1 MSRLF
6 LTNIDLNTNE
16 LQNAV
21 IQNLSSAP
29 SSGNKEGRIYYDST
43 THVLRYYGADNA
55 WYNLAAGGTAAST
68 VTLTGDVT
76 GTADVDPATGIITL
90 NTTLDSSFATKTYAD
105 NAASTAQSNSESYTD
120 SAISTE
126 VTNRNN
132 AIDTAK
138 SDAESYTDG
147 RISSEISDRNSAIA
161 TAKSQAES
169 YTDSSISTEVTDR
182 NNAISTA
189 ISSATSTIES
199 YADDAA
205 STAQSNAEAYT
216 DNAFTNFTDP
226 TFNSVTVTN
235 DVTINGN
242 LDVKGTV
249 TAVNKTEIDISDN
262 TLVLNSN
269 FTSGTPSQ
277 DAAIQVKRGSANT
290 VGIVWSEG
298 NQDWT
303 LTNDGNNYFGI
314 ARKAVFTVGD
324 ASNTSFDV
332 VHNLGTQDI
341 TVAVRMNNS
350 DYELVETDVKM
361 KDANTVTIA
370 FTDAPATNAYK
381 VIIVG

>member
-55 WYNLAAGGTAAST
+55 WYNIAAGGTAAST

-76 GTADVDPATGIITL
+76 GTANVDPATGIITL
-90 NTTLDSSFATKTYAD
+90 STTIDSSFATKSYAD
-105 NAASTAQSNSESYTD
+105 NAASTAQSNSESYTN
-120 SAISTE
+120 SAITTE
-126 VTNRNN
+126 VSNRNS
-132 AIDTAK
+132 AIATAL

-147 RISSEISDRNSAIA
+147 KISSEVADRNSAIA

-169 YTDSSISTEVTDR
+169 YTDSSISTEVTNR
-182 NNAISTA
+182 NNAISSA
-189 ISSATSTIES
+189 ISSATTTIES
-199 YADDAA
+199 YAENAA

-216 DNAFTNFTDP
+216 DNKFTDFTDP

-235 DVTINGN
+235 DVTVNGN
-242 LDVKGTV
+242 LDVKGTI
-249 TAVNKTEIDISDN
+249 TAVNKQEIDISDN
-262 TLVLNSN
+262 TIVLNSN
-269 FTSGTPSQ
+269 FTSGSPSQ

-303 LTNDGNNYFGI
+303 LTNDGNHYFGI

-370 FTDAPATNAYK
+370 FTDAPALNAYK

>member
-43 THVLRYYGADNA
+43 THVLRYYGANGA

-76 GTADVDPATGIITL
+76 GTANVDPATGIITL
-90 NTTLDSSFATKTYAD
+90 STTIDSSFATKYYTD

-126 VTNRNN
+126 VTNRNS
-132 AIDTAK
+132 AIATAK
-138 SDAESYTDG
+138 SESESYTDG
-147 RISSEISDRNSAIA
+147 RITSEVSDRNDAIA
-161 TAKSQAES
+161 TALSTAES
-169 YTDSSISTEVTDR
+169 YTDSSISTEVSNR
-182 NNAISTA
+182 NTAITNAIN
-189 ISSATSTIES
+189 SATTSIES
-199 YADDAA
+199 YADTAA
-205 STAQSNAEAYT
+205 STAQSNSEAYT
-216 DNAFTNFTDP
+216 DNKFTNFTDP

-235 DVTINGN
+235 NVTVNGD
-242 LDVKGTV
+242 LDVKGTL
-249 TAVNKTEIDISDN
+249 TAVNKQEIDISDN
-262 TLVLNSN
+262 TIVLNSN
-269 FTSGTPSQ
+269 FTSGSPSQ

-303 LTNDGNNYFGI
+303 ITNDGNNYFAV
-314 ARKAVFTVGD
+314 ARKAVFTIGD
-324 ASNTSFDV
+324 SSNTSFDV

-341 TVAVRMNNS
+341 TVAVRMNNA

-370 FTDAPATNAYK
+370 FTDAPALNAYK

>member
-43 THVLRYYGADNA
+43 THVLRYYGANGA

-76 GTADVDPATGIITL
+76 GTANVDPATGIITL
-90 NTTLDSSFATKTYAD
+90 STTIDSSFATKSYTD

-126 VTNRNN
+126 VTNRNS
-132 AIDTAK
+132 AIATAK
-138 SDAESYTDG
+138 SESESYTDG
-147 RISSEISDRNSAIA
+147 RITSEVSDRNDAIA
-161 TAKSQAES
+161 TALSTAES
-169 YTDSSISTEVTDR
+169 YTDSSISTEVSNR
-182 NNAISTA
+182 NTAITNAIN
-189 ISSATSTIES
+189 SATTSIES
-199 YADDAA
+199 YADTAA
-205 STAQSNAEAYT
+205 STAQSNSEAYT
-216 DNAFTNFTDP
+216 DNKFTNFTDP

-235 DVTINGN
+235 NVTVNGD
-242 LDVKGTV
+242 LDVKGTL
-249 TAVNKTEIDISDN
+249 TAVNKQEIDISDN
-262 TLVLNSN
+262 TIVLNSN
-269 FTSGTPSQ
+269 FTSGSPSQ

-303 LTNDGNNYFGI
+303 ITNDGNNYFAV
-314 ARKAVFTVGD
+314 ARKAVFTIGD
-324 ASNTSFDV
+324 SSNTSFDV

-341 TVAVRMNNS
+341 TVAVRMNNA

-370 FTDAPATNAYK
+370 FTDAPALNAYK

>member
-55 WYNLAAGGTAAST
+55 WYNIAAGGTAAST

-76 GTADVDPATGIITL
+76 GTANVDPATGIITL
-90 NTTLDSSFATKTYAD
+90 STTIDSSFATKSYAD

-126 VTNRNN
+126 VTNRNS
-132 AIDTAK
+132 AIATAK
-138 SDAESYTDG
+138 SESESYTDG
-147 RISSEISDRNSAIA
+147 RITSEVSDRNDAIA
-161 TAKSQAES
+161 TSLSTAES
-169 YTDSSISTEVTDR
+169 YTDSSISTEVSNR
-182 NNAISTA
+182 NTAITNAIN
-189 ISSATSTIES
+189 SATTSIES
-199 YADDAA
+199 YADNAA
-205 STAQSNAEAYT
+205 STAQSNSEAYT
-216 DNAFTNFTDP
+216 DNKFTNFTDP
-226 TFNSVTVTN
+226 TFNSVTVTT
-235 DVTINGN
+235 DVTVNGN
-242 LDVKGTV
+242 LDVKGTI
-249 TAVNKTEIDISDN
+249 TAVNKQEIDVSDN
-262 TLVLNSN
+262 TIVLNSN
-269 FTSGTPSQ
+269 FTSGSPSQ

-303 LTNDGNNYFGI
+303 ITNDGNNYFAV
-314 ARKAVFTVGD
+314 ARKAVFTIGD

-341 TVAVRMNNS
+341 TVAVRMNNA

-361 KDANTVTIA
+361 KDANTVTIS
-370 FTDAPATNAYK
+370 FTDAPTTNAYK
-381 VIIVG
+381 VIVVG

>member
-29 SSGNKEGRIYYDST
+29 ASGNKEGRIYYDST
-43 THVLRYYGADNA
+43 TKVLRYYGNGA
-55 WYNLAAGGTAAST
+55 WHNIAAGGTAAST
-68 VTLTGDVT
+68 VTLTGNVT
-76 GTADVDPATGIITL
+76 GTANVDPATGIITL
-90 NTTLDSSFATKTYAD
+90 NTTIDSSFATKSYAD
-105 NAASTAQSNSESYTD
+105 NAASIAQSNSESYTD
-120 SAISTE
+120 SAISNE

-132 AIDTAK
+132 AIATAK
-138 SDAESYTDG
+138 SEAESYTDG
-147 RISSEISDRNSAIA
+147 RISSEVSDRNSAIA
-161 TAKSQAES
+161 TAKSEAES
-169 YTDSSISTEVTDR
+169 YTDSSISTEVSNR
-182 NNAISTA
+182 NTAITNAINT
-189 ISSATSTIES
+189 ATSTIES
-199 YADDAA
+199 YADNAA

-216 DNAFTNFTDP
+216 DNSFTNFTDP

-242 LDVKGTV
+242 LDVKGTL
-249 TAVNKTEIDISDN
+249 TAVNKQEIDVSDN
-262 TLVLNSN
+262 TIVLNSN
-269 FTSGTPSQ
+269 FTSGAPSQ

-303 LTNDGNNYFGI
+303 ITNDGNNYFAV

-324 ASNTSFDV
+324 GSNTSFDV

-370 FTDAPATNAYK
+370 FTDAPTLNAYK

>member
-43 THVLRYYGADNA
+43 THVLRYYGANGA

-76 GTADVDPATGIITL
+76 GTANVDPTTGIITL
-90 NTTLDSSFATKTYAD
+90 NTTIDSSFATKSYAD

-120 SAISTE
+120 SSISTE
-126 VTNRNN
+126 VTNRNS
-132 AIDTAK
+132 AIAIAK
-138 SDAESYTDG
+138 SESESYTDG
-147 RISSEISDRNSAIA
+147 RITSEVSDRNDAIA
-161 TAKSQAES
+161 TALSTAES
-169 YTDSSISTEVTDR
+169 YTDSSISTEVSNR
-182 NNAISTA
+182 NTAITNAIN
-189 ISSATSTIES
+189 SATTSIES
-199 YADDAA
+199 YADNAA
-205 STAQSNAEAYT
+205 STAQSNSEAYT
-216 DNAFTNFTDP
+216 DNRFTNFTDP

-235 DVTINGN
+235 NVTVNGD
-242 LDVKGTV
+242 LDVKGTL
-249 TAVNKTEIDISDN
+249 TAVNKQEIDISDN
-262 TLVLNSN
+262 TIVLNSN
-269 FTSGTPSQ
+269 FTSGSPSQ

-303 LTNDGNNYFGI
+303 ITNDGNNYFAV
-314 ARKAVFTVGD
+314 ARKAVFTIGD
-324 ASNTSFDV
+324 SSNTSFDV

-341 TVAVRMNNS
+341 TVSVRMNNT

-370 FTDAPATNAYK
+370 FTDAPALNAYK
-381 VIIVG
+381 VIIIG

>member
-43 THVLRYYGADNA
+43 THVLRYYGANGA

-76 GTADVDPATGIITL
+76 GTANVDPTTGIITL
-90 NTTLDSSFATKTYAD
+90 NTTIDSSFATKSYAD

-120 SAISTE
+120 SSISTE
-126 VTNRNN
+126 VTNRNS
-132 AIDTAK
+132 AIAIAK
-138 SDAESYTDG
+138 SESESYTDG
-147 RISSEISDRNSAIA
+147 RITSEVSDRNDAIA
-161 TAKSQAES
+161 TALSTAES
-169 YTDSSISTEVTDR
+169 YTDSSISTEVSNR
-182 NNAISTA
+182 NTAITNAIN
-189 ISSATSTIES
+189 SATTSIES
-199 YADDAA
+199 YADNAA
-205 STAQSNAEAYT
+205 STAQSNSEAYT
-216 DNAFTNFTDP
+216 DNRFTNFTDP

-235 DVTINGN
+235 NVTVNGD
-242 LDVKGTV
+242 LDVKGTL
-249 TAVNKTEIDISDN
+249 TAVNKQEIDISDN
-262 TLVLNSN
+262 TIVLNSN
-269 FTSGTPSQ
+269 FTSGSPSQ

-303 LTNDGNNYFGI
+303 ITNDGNNYFAV
-314 ARKAVFTVGD
+314 ARKAVFKIGD
-324 ASNTSFDV
+324 SSKTSFDV

-341 TVAVRMNNS
+341 TVSVRMNNT

-370 FTDAPATNAYK
+370 FTDAPALNAYK
-381 VIIVG
+381 VIIIG